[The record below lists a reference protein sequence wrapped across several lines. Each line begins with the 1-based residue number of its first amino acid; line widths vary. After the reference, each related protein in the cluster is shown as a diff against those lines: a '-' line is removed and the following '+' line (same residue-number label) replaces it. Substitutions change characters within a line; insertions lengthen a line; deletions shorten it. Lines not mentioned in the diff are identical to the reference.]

1 MDIKS
6 IIKNTRTEFDKIIS
20 FFEKDISG
28 IRTGRATSS
37 LVENIIVDSY
47 GTKLP
52 LKQVASINIPGP
64 RLITIQPWDRS
75 LTPIIEKAVAQSE
88 LGINPVSDKDSIN
101 IALPP
106 LTEEFRRNL
115 TKILSEKGEEARVSL
130 RKVREE
136 SWKEMQEGF
145 REGSIRED
153 DKFKGKEELQ
163 KCIDEYNE
171 KIEQT
176 SERKNKEIMEN

>member
-1 MDIKS
+1 MDIRS
-6 IIKNTRTEFDKIIS
+6 IIKNTREEFDKIIS

-37 LVENIIVDSY
+37 LVENIMVDSY

-64 RLITIQPWDRS
+64 RMIAIQPWDRL
-75 LTPIIEKAVAQSE
+75 LTQAVEKAIAQSD
-88 LGINPVSDKDSIN
+88 LGVNPVSDKNMIN
-101 IALPP
+101 ISLPP

-115 TKILSEKGEEARVSL
+115 TKILNEKSEEARVSM
-130 RKVREE
+130 RKMREE
-136 SWKEMQEGF
+136 SWKEIQDGF
-145 REGSIRED
+145 REGNIRED

-171 KIEQT
+171 KIEKI
-176 SERKNKEIMEN
+176 SERKRKEIME